1 MGDLQIA
8 LSLQT
13 CCARQ
18 EQCCPTWY
26 FNKSY
31 STELYREP
39 LNHRATPYANKI

>member
-31 STELYREP
+31 QHFDNLGD
-39 LNHRATPYANKI
+39 